1 MGNMPEPRKQYD
13 AIIGDR
19 KVPVFAAT
27 ETQIAFLAR
36 FSRRA
41 DIAFKANKMEVAM
54 QSIADILDL
63 LDSLVVNQDDREYL
77 TGRMMIGDLEA
88 EEFIDAYANAIP
100 ESGEAPTPR
109 VTRGRAK

>member
-1 MGNMPEPRKQYD
+1 MPDPRKQYD
-13 AIIGDR
+13 ATIGDR

-36 FSRRA
+36 FTRRA
-41 DIAFKANKMEVAM
+41 DIAFKANKMEAAM

-63 LDSLVVNQDDREYL
+63 LDSLIVDPDDREYL
-77 TGRMMIGDLEA
+77 TGRMMTGELEA
-88 EEFIDAYANAIP
+88 EEFINAYANAIP
-100 ESGEAPTPR
+100 ESGETPTPPR